1 MTRSHAELR
10 SADAGLY
17 CMDFGFNPAV
27 FEMSLLTCLL
37 KVVPITV

>member
-1 MTRSHAELR
+1 MTRSQAELR
-10 SADAGLY
+10 SADLGLY
-17 CMDFGFNPAV
+17 CMDLGINLGV